1 MLHKENFPWIKL
13 AAMEKQDMCN
23 LFFVAVLRTTYLLLK
38 GEMMVVGK
46 LH

>member
-13 AAMEKQDMCN
+13 AAMGKQDMCN
-23 LFFVAVLRTTYLLLK
+23 LFFVAVLGTTYLFLK
-38 GEMMVVGK
+38 GEMMVAGK